1 MTDRALAPTQKQ
13 ATARAMTAASGIL
26 QRKCACGTH
35 TMGSECEECKKKKG
49 LLQRAPLSSCGRGT
63 QGEGEVPPIVH
74 EVLRSPGQPLDA
86 ETRAFFEPRFGQ
98 DFSQVRVH
106 TDAKAADS
114 ARAVNA
120 LAYTVGRDVVFE
132 ASQYAPGTIAGR
144 IVLAHELTHVIQQ
157 DAMYGGSVR
166 AIGLP
171 GDRHEK
177 EAEVTGIAIGAGIKR
192 SLSIQ
197 GGRSPILRRVSFG
210 TDGDLSPSRKA
221 MVTKAAAIAERLV
234 MERFSPFRQ
243 KWEAF
248 WKGPGAA
255 ISPKPSLEAYQAA
268 VRGRIVHDADSSSRR
283 EVKELIASEST
294 LPLERQTAAATPLG
308 SFDTYMR
315 RFAIDQGVDS
325 VVSLLLHE
333 SLHGAG
339 LPMGPLALYEPFFH
353 GFEAEAG
360 FPMMMGGADIT
371 DIYHQRTGDFEV
383 DVTITF
389 NLRKIGKQDLS
400 KNIEIEVVSPETGD
414 VVYDEQPD
422 GKRLPAKQ
430 PIPSKVGQGKWVW
443 HARNPGWADYTVRIR
458 DLTTPTLLGSRQFQ
472 TRPRCVAGVSTVH
485 CEGE

>member
-1 MTDRALAPTQKQ
+1 MRPTSAGPLPRESWHENQAAHRALDFGRPASASGCGAGINSSARDAWVGLGMAVWRSRTPCERARLSAGKRKSSEQARPADRPVGVQQHRWKTMTDRALAPTQKQ

-114 ARAVNA
+114 SRAVNA

-221 MVTKAAAIAERLV
+221 MVTKAAAIAE
-234 MERFSPFRQ
+234 
-243 KWEAF
+243 
-248 WKGPGAA
+248 
-255 ISPKPSLEAYQAA
+255 
-268 VRGRIVHDADSSSRR
+268 
-283 EVKELIASEST
+283 
-294 LPLERQTAAATPLG
+294 
-308 SFDTYMR
+308 
-315 RFAIDQGVDS
+315 
-325 VVSLLLHE
+325 
-333 SLHGAG
+333 
-339 LPMGPLALYEPFFH
+339 
-353 GFEAEAG
+353 
-360 FPMMMGGADIT
+360 
-371 DIYHQRTGDFEV
+371 
-383 DVTITF
+383 
-389 NLRKIGKQDLS
+389 
-400 KNIEIEVVSPETGD
+400 
-414 VVYDEQPD
+414 
-422 GKRLPAKQ
+422 
-430 PIPSKVGQGKWVW
+430 
-443 HARNPGWADYTVRIR
+443 
-458 DLTTPTLLGSRQFQ
+458 
-472 TRPRCVAGVSTVH
+472 
-485 CEGE
+485 